1 MNPESTPAKPNLLET
16 RLWVRVLLLTVVL
29 LLAFVVFTRLGG
41 LLRLLAIAY
50 LFAYLFHPLVRW
62 LERRR
67 IPRALGIVLVYVLV
81 LGLLALLGTLLA
93 TVAAQLVLLART
105 LPERLTQARTGLD
118 QLERASPILKT
129 VIEQASTAAQTW
141 LDNLGANLEG
151 LVRGGGASVIGG
163 AFGAVSGTLEVLVA
177 LIAGGY
183 VLAGF
188 EGINRFLLEL
198 LPVTWQP
205 LARSLSEDVSTAVG
219 GYLRGQL
226 LIAALIGVMISLA
239 MSVIGQPLA
248 LALGFIA
255 GVFNVVPYLGV
266 VIGIVPALLLAIPG
280 GWGQVLLVAFLFLAV
295 NQLEGHVFSP
305 LILARATN
313 LHPVSVV
320 AAVLAGLSLGG
331 LIGGVIAVP
340 LAALTKLLVLK
351 YWLPSRTHG
360 QVAVQELL
368 EEST

>member
-1 MNPESTPAKPNLLET
+1 MNAEPNPNKSNWLEP
-16 RLWVRVLLLTVVL
+16 RLWGRVLLIAVVS
-29 LLAFVVFTRLGG
+29 LLALVALTRLGA
-41 LLRLLAIAY
+41 LLRLLALAY

-67 IPRALGIVLVYVLV
+67 LPRALGIALVYVLV
-81 LGLLALLGTLLA
+81 LGLLALLGWLLA
-93 TVAAQLVLLART
+93 TVGGQLVLLART

-129 VIEQASTAAQTW
+129 VIEQASTAAQMW

-151 LVRGGGASVIGG
+151 LVRGGGASVLGG
-163 AFGAVSGTLEVLVA
+163 AFGAVSGTLEFFVA
-177 LIAGGY
+177 LIVGGY

-198 LPVTWQP
+198 LPITWQP
-205 LARSLSEDVSTAVG
+205 LAQSLSEDVGRAVG

-226 LIAALIGVMISLA
+226 LIALLIGVMISFA
-239 MSVIGQPLA
+239 MTVIGQPLA

-255 GVFNVVPYLGV
+255 GVFNIVPYLGV

-280 GWGQVLLVAFLFLAV
+280 GWGQVLLVAVLFLAV

-331 LIGGVIAVP
+331 LVGGVVAVP

-351 YWLPSRTHG
+351 YWLPSQTHG
-360 QVAVQELL
+360 TNTEV
-368 EEST
+368 TP

>member
-1 MNPESTPAKPNLLET
+1 MLL
-16 RLWVRVLLLTVVL
+16 VAVILLLGFMAL
-29 LLAFVVFTRLGG
+29 NRLGA

-50 LFAYLFHPLVRW
+50 LFAYLFHPLVGW
-62 LERRR
+62 LEHRRV
-67 IPRALGIVLVYVLV
+67 PRAFGIALVYVLV
-81 LGLLALLGTLLA
+81 LGLLALLGALLA
-93 TVAAQLVLLART
+93 ALAGQLVLLTRT
-105 LPERLTQARTGLD
+105 LPERLAQARMGLD

-151 LVRGGGASVIGG
+151 LVRGGGASVLGG
-163 AFGAVSGTLEVLVA
+163 AFGAVSGTLEFLVA
-177 LIAGGY
+177 LIVGGY

-198 LPVTWQP
+198 LPRTWQS
-205 LARSLSEDVSTAVG
+205 LAQSLSEDVSRAVG

-226 LIAALIGVMISLA
+226 LIALLIGVMISLA
-239 MSVIGQPLA
+239 MTLIGQPLA

-255 GVFNVVPYLGV
+255 GIFNIVPYLGV

-280 GWGQVLLVAFLFLAV
+280 GLGQVLLVAIVFLAV

-313 LHPVSVV
+313 LHPVSVI

-331 LIGGVIAVP
+331 LVGGVIAVP

-351 YWLPSRTHG
+351 YWLPSRLHD
-360 QVAVQELL
+360 QAPLPERL